1 MHLRVYDC
9 SEGVTTTEAG
19 DLTTLAPRQSC
30 GPLRA
35 VAGDSVFR
43 TFTSIN
49 LSGFT
54 ILLSGSTSKC
64 NVSRVSRHVSHPVY
78 HVTCPGYHVTCPV
91 YHVTCALPRPLH
103 QPGVAALLR
112 QLHLPRPHRHQL
124 QPVRDLAAVAG
135 EAAGEDL
142 VVVLMLVMLQLPG
155 LTGATAVTIAVTM
168 IAGYY
173 GAALLLASDTTNRS
187 RQLGCRGRPAADDD
201 CAPQDPLSC
210 GGGRAS

>member
-1 MHLRVYDC
+1 MRVYNC
-9 SEGVTTTEAG
+9 SEGVTTTETS

-64 NVSRVSRHVSHPVY
+64 HVSPVSCHTSRVPCNMSRVL
-78 HVTCPGYHVTCPV
+78 CPGRSISLVSQPSSGSSTYLGLTVTNFNQFGTWPLLQV
-91 YHVTCALPRPLH
+91 RLGQAL
-103 QPGVAALLR
+103 VA
-112 QLHLPRPHRHQL
+112 
-124 QPVRDLAAVAG
+124 
-135 EAAGEDL
+135 
-142 VVVLMLVMLQLPG
+142 VLMLVMPQLPG

-187 RQLGCRGRPAADDD
+187 RQLWCRAG
-201 CAPQDPLSC
+201 
-210 GGGRAS
+210 ASRS

>member
-64 NVSRVSRHVSHPVY
+64 NVSRVSRHVSHPV
-78 HVTCPGYHVTCPV
+78 YHVTCPV